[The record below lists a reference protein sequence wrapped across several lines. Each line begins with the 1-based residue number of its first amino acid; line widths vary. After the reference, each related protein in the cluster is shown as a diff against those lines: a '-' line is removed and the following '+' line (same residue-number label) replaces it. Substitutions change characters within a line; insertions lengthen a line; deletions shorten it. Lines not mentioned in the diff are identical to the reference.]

1 MVKNYRFYKIF
12 SFLVLLLNSSFFNP
26 VLKIKSNALS
36 EKLNYSVELENYNVS
51 INMIYLINDFN
62 GFKES
67 LAFKESG
74 GRYNIVNK
82 FGYLGKYQFNLNT
95 LKMYKINDIDKFI
108 SSSSLQ
114 EKAFLINVNRNKWIL
129 RKDINWFVG
138 TFINGVE
145 VTESGIIAAAH
156 LSGAGNVKK
165 YLRVNGK
172 FDKKDAFGTSISTY
186 MKYFANYDLSS
197 IKAIRKPNIDLIEL
211 KK

>member
-74 GRYNIVNK
+74 GRYSIVNK

-95 LKMYKINDIDKFI
+95 LKMYKITDTNKFI
-108 SSSSLQ
+108 SSPILQ
-114 EKAFLINVNRNKWIL
+114 EKVFLINVNRNKWIL

-138 TFINGVE
+138 TFINGTE

-165 YLRVNGK
+165 YLRGNGD
-172 FDKKDAFGTSISTY
+172 FNKKDAFGTSISAY
-186 MKYFANYDLSS
+186 MSYFANYDLSFV
-197 IKAIRKPNIDLIEL
+197 KAIRKPNLDLIEL
-211 KK
+211 ER

>member
-74 GRYNIVNK
+74 GRYSIVNK

-95 LKMYKINDIDKFI
+95 LKMYKISDINKFI
-108 SSSSLQ
+108 SSPILQ
-114 EKAFLINVNRNKWIL
+114 EKVFLINVNRNKWIL

>member
-1 MVKNYRFYKIF
+1 MKKYKFYKIF
-12 SFLVLLLNSSFFNP
+12 SLIVLLLNSSFFNP
-26 VLKIKSNALS
+26 ELKINDNAFI
-36 EKLNYSVELENYNVS
+36 ENLNYSVDLQSYNES
-51 INMIYLINDFN
+51 ANMIYLINDFN

>member
-1 MVKNYRFYKIF
+1 MKKYKFYKIF
-12 SFLVLLLNSSFFNP
+12 SLVVLFLNSSFFNP
-26 VLKIKSNALS
+26 ELKINYNAFI
-36 EKLNYSVELENYNVS
+36 ENLNYSVDLQSYSEPA
-51 INMIYLINDFN
+51 NMIYLINDFN

-95 LKMYKINDIDKFI
+95 LKMYKITDTNKFI
-108 SSSSLQ
+108 SSPILQ
-114 EKAFLINVNRNKWIL
+114 EKVFLINVNRNKWIL

-138 TFINGVE
+138 TFINGTE

-165 YLRVNGK
+165 YLRGNGD
-172 FDKKDAFGTSISTY
+172 FNKKDAFGTSISAY
-186 MKYFANYDLSS
+186 MSYFANYDLSFV
-197 IKAIRKPNIDLIEL
+197 KAIRKPNLDLIEL
-211 KK
+211 GR

>member
-36 EKLNYSVELENYNVS
+36 EKLNYSVELENYNVPT
-51 INMIYLINDFN
+51 NMIYLINDFN

>member
-1 MVKNYRFYKIF
+1 M
-12 SFLVLLLNSSFFNP
+12 
-26 VLKIKSNALS
+26 KIKSNALS